1 MENAASW
8 PVCQNTKIHSIIFI
22 NYQEHKSFLCIEAG
36 EGQNQRISS
45 SLQTKFQIPSKVQ
58 GRREPLK
65 QNRR

>member
-8 PVCQNTKIHSIIFI
+8 PVCQNTTTKSIPLYLLITK
-22 NYQEHKSFLCIEAG
+22 NTKAYSVLKLVRGSV
-36 EGQNQRISS
+36 

-65 QNRR
+65 QNRQ